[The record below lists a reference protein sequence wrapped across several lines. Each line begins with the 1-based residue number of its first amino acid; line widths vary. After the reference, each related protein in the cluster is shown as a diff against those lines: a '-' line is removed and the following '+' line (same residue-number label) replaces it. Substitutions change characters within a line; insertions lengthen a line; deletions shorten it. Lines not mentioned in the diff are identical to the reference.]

1 VTRSWATPEFV
12 AGSSD
17 ACKQLGHCVLR
28 RSSKS
33 HAMVPPWMLLIVS
46 DALQFF
52 SGDEQTGLDFGFF
65 VFVSSAI
72 KPTSCERVGYYEV
85 FAK

>member
-1 VTRSWATPEFV
+1 
-12 AGSSD
+12 
-17 ACKQLGHCVLR
+17 
-28 RSSKS
+28 
-33 HAMVPPWMLLIVS
+33 MVPPWMLLIVS

-85 FAK
+85 FCQMTM